1 MKRKI
6 AIIAALFCIGCI
18 VAEPATDI
26 KAAGI
31 QVAAAQT
38 TLSADN
44 SLEVLSLSAG
54 TLSPDFTGKTVQYT
68 ATVPNDVTSVTVT
81 ATPVNEFATVQ
92 SITGNDNLQVGTNTI
107 KVVVKAQN
115 GALAQYTITLTR
127 EEGQAADGQT
137 TDQPADG
144 TDGQITDQPSD
155 GQTTDQSADGQTD
168 RMRRLRQQK
177 MMILIIWNIFSRN
190 TMTSQN
196 SMRRK
201 NPFPEI

>member
-144 TDGQITDQPSD
+144 TDGQTTDQPSD
-155 GQTTDQSADGQTD
+155 GQTTDQSADGQTAD
-168 RMRRLRQQK
+168 QPSDGQTTDQPADGTDGLQ
-177 MMILIIWNIFSRN
+177 
-190 TMTSQN
+190 
-196 SMRRK
+196 
-201 NPFPEI
+201 

>member
-1 MKRKI
+1 MKRKVRF
-6 AIIAALFCIGCI
+6 IAALFCMGCL
-18 VAEPATDI
+18 VTEPAADI

-115 GALAQYTITLTR
+115 GALAQYL
-127 EEGQAADGQT
+127 
-137 TDQPADG
+137 
-144 TDGQITDQPSD
+144 S
-155 GQTTDQSADGQTD
+155 
-168 RMRRLRQQK
+168 
-177 MMILIIWNIFSRN
+177 LIHI
-190 TMTSQN
+190 
-196 SMRRK
+196 
-201 NPFPEI
+201 